1 MTEAATGT
9 SGATKAAR
17 ERLHGLIDGHVEA
30 LRTFLK
36 SQADALLEH
45 AEAVARE
52 VAASRPAEDGA
63 RIYNRKEVAQMLA
76 CSEGTVDR
84 LAKRGLLK
92 STRRWSGGPKCFLR
106 SHVEQY
112 LEGRGGQTK
121 DGRT

>member
-1 MTEAATGT
+1 MTEATAEMSET
-9 SGATKAAR
+9 TKAAR
-17 ERLHGLIDGHVEA
+17 EKLHGIIDEHVEA
-30 LRTFLK
+30 LRALLK

-45 AEAVARE
+45 ANAVARE
-52 VAASRPAEDGA
+52 ATEKHPADDGA

-121 DGRT
+121 DGRI